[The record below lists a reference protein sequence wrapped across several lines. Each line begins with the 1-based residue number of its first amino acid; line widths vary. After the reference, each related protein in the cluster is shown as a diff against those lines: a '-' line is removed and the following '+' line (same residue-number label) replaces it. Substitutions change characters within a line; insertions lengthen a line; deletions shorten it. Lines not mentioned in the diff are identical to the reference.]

1 MLTANYLGHRSIG
14 LLEAEP
20 REPGPGQVQIEVAYV
35 GICGSDLHVW
45 HGDMDDRVSPPAV
58 LGHEMSGVVAA
69 VGPGVTGWRAGD
81 HVSVMPLVSDGTCP
95 ACRAGHRHVCQNLRI
110 LGVDLPGALQR
121 WWNVD
126 AERLVVMPPELPLE
140 HAALVEPLAV
150 AVHDVRLGEVTAG
163 DHVVVIGGGPIGVL
177 IAAVVQD
184 LGGAVT
190 VLEVDAHRRSCV
202 EALGFAVVDPLTTD
216 QAEWVRGWTDG
227 AGADVVFEVTG
238 AASAAS
244 GATDLLKVRG
254 TLVVVGIHAAA
265 RPMDLHRIFL
275 RELRILGARVYERT
289 DFERAVQLLADGVI
303 PADRIISRIEPITAT
318 AEAFAALEAGEA
330 MKILIDCRR

>member
-150 AVHDVRLGEVTAG
+150 AVHDVRLGEVTTG

-177 IAAVVQD
+177 IAAVAED
-184 LGGAVT
+184 MGAAVT